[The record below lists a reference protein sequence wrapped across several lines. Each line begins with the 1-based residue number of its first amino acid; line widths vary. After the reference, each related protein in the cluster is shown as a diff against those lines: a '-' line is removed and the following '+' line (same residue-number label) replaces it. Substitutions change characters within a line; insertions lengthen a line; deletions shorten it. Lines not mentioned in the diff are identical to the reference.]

1 MGIAFTKLGVAKF
14 VVSGIVGIGTGKIVG
29 RIIREHI
36 TPETLIDKITVT
48 AAAWV
53 IGALATEATKSYTN
67 DAIDQ
72 VVETVT
78 TTVNKFKLNEKVNR
92 INTGESTFEKEG
104 LDPSKFHKDEN
115 NVWAFSDKDETMVL
129 NTVIGLIRSGDWT
142 YDPKKDVWV
151 NKESGRA
158 FQQIKTPEGGTNWV
172 WGRVTL

>member
-1 MGIAFTKLGVAKF
+1 MGFTKLGVAKF
-14 VVSGIVGIGTGKIVG
+14 IVSGIVGIGTGKIVG

-53 IGALATEATKSYTN
+53 IGAVATEMTKSYTH
-67 DAIDQ
+67 DTIDQ

-78 TTVNKFKLNEKVNR
+78 TTIDRFKTNEKLNRVNK
-92 INTGESTFEKEG
+92 GESTFEQEG
-104 LDPSKFHKDEN
+104 LDPARFQKDEN
-115 NVWAFSDKDETMVL
+115 NVWTFSKEKETMVM
-129 NTVIGLIRSGDWT
+129 NTVIGLIRSGDWA

-158 FQQIKTPEGGTNWV
+158 FQQIKTPEGGTQWV